1 MNISLLEYY
10 EEIDHGNFETEK
22 YNLIGVYLTEIEAKE
37 AKEQIIKEK
46 RINEEFLFVSTTRIG
61 KIQWEGGFVSV

>member
-22 YNLIGVYLTEIEAKE
+22 YNLIGVYLTEREAKE

>member
-10 EEIDHGNFETEK
+10 EEINHRNFETEK
-22 YNLIGVYLTEIEAKE
+22 YNLIGLYLTEREAREAKE
-37 AKEQIIKEK
+37 EIIKEK
-46 RINEEFLFVSTTRIG
+46 RINEEFLFVSTTRLG

>member
-22 YNLIGVYLTEIEAKE
+22 YNLIGLYLTEREAREAKE
-37 AKEQIIKEK
+37 EIIKEK
-46 RINEEFLFVSTTRIG
+46 RINEEFLFVSTTRLG

>member
-10 EEIDHGNFETEK
+10 EEIDHGNFETDK
-22 YNLIGVYLTEIEAKE
+22 YNLIGVYLTEREAKE

>member
-10 EEIDHGNFETEK
+10 EEIDHGDFETEK
-22 YNLIGVYLTEIEAKE
+22 YNLIGLYLTEREAEEAK
-37 AKEQIIKEK
+37 KEIIKDK
-46 RINEEFLFVSTTRIG
+46 RINEEYLFVSTTRMG